1 MTARAGVRAGVV
13 AAVVWALVLMVF
25 GLLGGALDP
34 LSQDT
39 ELLVLVVVSSFLG
52 AAVGTS
58 VGAWQARAAGAW
70 APGLGLLIPAVVVVV
85 LGVLL
90 TASGGGTADKGDT
103 GLIYAAFP
111 LGAAVGAVVYGR
123 RWLADAR

>member
-58 VGAWQARAAGAW
+58 VGAWQARG
-70 APGLGLLIPAVVVVV
+70 PECGRR
-85 LGVLL
+85 
-90 TASGGGTADKGDT
+90 ASGC
-103 GLIYAAFP
+103 
-111 LGAAVGAVVYGR
+111 
-123 RWLADAR
+123 

>member
-1 MTARAGVRAGVV
+1 M
-13 AAVVWALVLMVF
+13 
-25 GLLGGALDP
+25 
-34 LSQDT
+34 
-39 ELLVLVVVSSFLG
+39 
-52 AAVGTS
+52 
-58 VGAWQARAAGAW
+58 W

-90 TASGGGTADKGDT
+90 TASGGGTADEGDT

>member
-1 MTARAGVRAGVV
+1 MTARAGARAAG
-13 AAVVWALVLMVF
+13 AAAGAWALVLLVF
-25 GLLGGALDP
+25 GVLGSALDP

-39 ELLVLVVVSSFLG
+39 ELLVLVIVSSFAG
-52 AAVGTS
+52 AAVGTG
-58 VGAWQARAAGAW
+58 VGAWQARAGGAW
-70 APGLGLLIPAVVVVV
+70 APGLGLLVPALVVVL

-90 TASGGGTADKGDT
+90 TASGGGTNDAGDT

-123 RWLADAR
+123 RWLADSR